1 MNTDGQ
7 LSLAPEVSVHS
18 TDLVKTGVQEVEG
31 KWKGSRRMIVIVSSS
46 MSGLCQSFVDFLRR
60 WSAWYEHGLDC

>member
-31 KWKGSRRMIVIVSSS
+31 KSENDS
-46 MSGLCQSFVDFLRR
+46 
-60 WSAWYEHGLDC
+60 DCFQFHERAMPVFC